1 MVGHPVRPDIR
12 DILAAWA
19 RVRVLLV
26 GDFLLDR
33 WIYGTIDRISREAP
47 VFIVEHEAESWGLG
61 GAANTAAQLRAFG
74 AEVWAVGWLGEDAA
88 GERLL
93 HMLQERGVRTDGM
106 VWLGDRPTVVKT
118 RIVAGP
124 PYAIKQQVLRLD
136 RGRSAAD
143 ASGYT
148 ERVLRSFSTLL
159 PVADIVLVSDYGYGA
174 GQPDMVAA
182 LIRMARSAG
191 VPLIGDSRYSL
202 PAFRGA
208 DALTPN
214 ESELAAITGR
224 SWRDVE
230 GLFPVARDFCQQMEL
245 AALLVTRGSQ
255 GMALYEREAGRWT
268 TIPVHGS
275 PVPVDVAGAGDT
287 VLATFGLTYA
297 VTRDFRTAAHLAN
310 VAAGIVVMKKG
321 VAQTTIEELRE
332 VIGDEWRIANSE

>member
-1 MVGHPVRPDIR
+1 MAGSAWR
-12 DILAAWA
+12 DILVAWS

-47 VFIVEHEAESWGLG
+47 VFIVEHEIEAWGLG

-74 AEVWAVGWLGEDAA
+74 AEVWAVGWLGEDAD

-106 VWLGDRPTVVKT
+106 VWLGERSTVVKT

-124 PYAIKQQVLRLD
+124 PYAVKQQVLRLD

-143 ASGYT
+143 VAGYAD
-148 ERVLRSFSTLL
+148 RSLRSFSAIL
-159 PVADIVLVSDYGYGA
+159 PTADIVLVSDYGYGA

-182 LIRMARSAG
+182 MVRMARSAG

-214 ESELAAITGR
+214 ESELAAVTGH
-224 SWRDVE
+224 SWRDAE
-230 GLFPVARDFCQQMEL
+230 GLFPVAREFCQRMEL

-255 GMALYEREAGRWT
+255 GMALYERDVGRWT
-268 TIPVHGS
+268 VIPVHGS

-287 VLATFGLTYA
+287 VLATFGLAYA
-297 VTRDFRTAAHLAN
+297 VTRDFQTAAYLAN

-321 VAQTTIEELRE
+321 VAQATLEELRQALE
-332 VIGDEWRIANSE
+332 VQ

>member
-1 MVGHPVRPDIR
+1 MVGHPGWRE
-12 DILAAWA
+12 ILEAWS

-47 VFIVEHEAESWGLG
+47 VFIVEHETESWGLG

-124 PYAIKQQVLRLD
+124 PYAVKQQVLRLD

-143 ASGYT
+143 ADGYI

-174 GQPDMVAA
+174 GQPGMAA
-182 LIRMARSAG
+182 TLVRMARSAH

-202 PAFRGA
+202 PALRGA

-214 ESELAAITGR
+214 ESELAAVTGR

-230 GLFPVARDFCQQMEL
+230 GLFPVARDFCHQIEL

-255 GMALYEREAGRWT
+255 GMALYERETARWT

-287 VLATFGLTYA
+287 VLATFGLAYA
-297 VTRDFRTAAHLAN
+297 VTRDFRTAARLAN

-321 VAQTTIEELRE
+321 VAQATVEELRQAIE
-332 VIGDEWRIANSE
+332 GDRQADR

>member
-1 MVGHPVRPDIR
+1 MTAVPGWRG
-12 DILAAWA
+12 ILEAWH

-26 GDFLLDR
+26 GDFLLDQ
-33 WIYGTIDRISREAP
+33 WVYGTIDRISREAP

-74 AEVWAVGWLGEDAA
+74 AEVWAVGWLGEDVA

-106 VWLGDRPTVVKT
+106 VWLEDRPTVVKT

-124 PYAIKQQVLRLD
+124 PYAVKQQVLRLD

-143 ASGYT
+143 AVGYAD
-148 ERVLRSFSTLL
+148 RVLRSVSTVL
-159 PVADIVLVSDYGYGA
+159 PSADVVLVSDYGYGA
-174 GQPDMVAA
+174 GRPDVVAA
-182 LIRMARSAG
+182 MVRMSREAG

-214 ESELAAITGR
+214 ESELAAVTGR
-224 SWRDVE
+224 SWRDAE
-230 GLFPVARDFCQQMEL
+230 GLFPVARDFCHQMEL

-255 GMALYEREAGRWT
+255 GMALYERDAGRWT
-268 TIPVHGS
+268 VSPVHGS

-287 VLATFGLTYA
+287 VLATFGLAYA
-297 VTRDFRTAAHLAN
+297 VTRDFRTAARLAN
-310 VAAGIVVMKKG
+310 VAAGIVVMKRG
-321 VAQTTIEELRE
+321 VAQATVEELRQAME
-332 VIGDEWRIANSE
+332 HGGAPEARGSR